1 MPTASASSDA
11 QHLSALVSPQG
22 VSGASRDP
30 QGDAPPQQAVQEP
43 QDGTRV
49 TLSARA
55 QELAA
60 QSDQTAGQDQAEPA
74 NGDAADSRNARLLR
88 AYDGHA

>member
-1 MPTASASSDA
+1 MPTASVSNDA
-11 QHLSALVSPQG
+11 QRLSAWASPHG
-22 VSGASRDP
+22 VTGASRDP
-30 QGDAPPQQAVQEP
+30 QGDAPQQAVQGP
-43 QDGTRV
+43 QDSTRV

-60 QSDQTAGQDQAEPA
+60 AQSDQTAGQDQANST
-74 NGDAADSRNARLLR
+74 NGDEADSRHTQLLR